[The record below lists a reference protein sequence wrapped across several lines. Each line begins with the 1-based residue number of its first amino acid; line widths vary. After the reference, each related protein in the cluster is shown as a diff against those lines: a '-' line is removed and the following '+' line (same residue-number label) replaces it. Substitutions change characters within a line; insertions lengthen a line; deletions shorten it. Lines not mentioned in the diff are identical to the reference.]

1 MRFNTFDQVAEWYN
15 STKPLGGKDNKGLDI
30 RPIGARRYKHERI
43 KKCDEDTYALI
54 DGYFDPDRNNSMTTY
69 DEGQGYAL
77 DMTAILW
84 SRRFGKEYIRIRN
97 LPEGWVNF
105 ARAKF
110 HRIHLPSTIQYL
122 QHQSGKHEVSVLTP
136 EGSVTYGLPKTKYM
150 WDYNANTAGVDDG
163 AFLEFRR
170 DGDEWVRVSAPIR
183 ATSLRIDK
191 ELKKKLKPDIE
202 AWYEQMQVLAP
213 MLNAIV
219 YDVRHTYATSLGE
232 YLSTRKISCTPYHLA
247 FLRGIR
253 SSVAREILLDHEHEM
268 RTALMALIA
277 YRIGL
282 YSVMVGNK
290 DIKDM
295 RSAYNSTMNKL
306 LGLSKTEEI

>member
-1 MRFNTFDQVAEWYN
+1 
-15 STKPLGGKDNKGLDI
+15 
-30 RPIGARRYKHERI
+30 
-43 KKCDEDTYALI
+43 
-54 DGYFDPDRNNSMTTY
+54 
-69 DEGQGYAL
+69 
-77 DMTAILW
+77 
-84 SRRFGKEYIRIRN
+84 
-97 LPEGWVNF
+97 
-105 ARAKF
+105 
-110 HRIHLPSTIQYL
+110 
-122 QHQSGKHEVSVLTP
+122 VLTP

-170 DGDEWVRVSAPIR
+170 DGDKWVRVSAPIR

-191 ELKKKLKPDIE
+191 ELKKELKPDIE
-202 AWYEQMQVLAP
+202 AWYEQTQVLAP
-213 MLNAIV
+213 MLNATN
-219 YDVRHTYATSLGE
+219 YDVRHTYATSLSK
-232 YLSTRKISCTPYHLA
+232 YLSTRKEYASVYHLA

-282 YSVMVGNK
+282 YSVMVGSK

>member
-15 STKPLGGKDNKGLDI
+15 NTKPLGGKGNKGLDI

-54 DGYFDPDRNNSMTTY
+54 DGYFDPDRHS
-69 DEGQGYAL
+69 DEEQGYAL

-110 HRIHLPSTIQYL
+110 HRNHLPSTMGYL
-122 QHQSGKHEVSVLTP
+122 QHQSGKHEVRVLTP

-170 DGDEWVRVSAPIR
+170 DGDKWVRVSAPIR

-191 ELKKKLKPDIE
+191 ELKKELKPDIE
-202 AWYEQMQVLAP
+202 AWYEQTQVLAP
-213 MLNAIV
+213 MLNATN
-219 YDVRHTYATSLGE
+219 YDVRHTYATSLSK
-232 YLSTRKISCTPYHLA
+232 YLSTRKEYASVYHLA

-282 YSVMVGNK
+282 YSVMVGSK

>member
-1 MRFNTFDQVAEWYN
+1 M
-15 STKPLGGKDNKGLDI
+15 
-30 RPIGARRYKHERI
+30 
-43 KKCDEDTYALI
+43 
-54 DGYFDPDRNNSMTTY
+54 
-69 DEGQGYAL
+69 
-77 DMTAILW
+77 
-84 SRRFGKEYIRIRN
+84 
-97 LPEGWVNF
+97 
-105 ARAKF
+105 
-110 HRIHLPSTIQYL
+110 
-122 QHQSGKHEVSVLTP
+122 LTP

-170 DGDEWVRVSAPIR
+170 DGDKWVRVSAPIR

-191 ELKKKLKPDIE
+191 ELKKELKPDIE
-202 AWYEQMQVLAP
+202 AWYEQTQILAP
-213 MLNAIV
+213 MLNARD
-219 YDVRHTYATSLGE
+219 YDVRHTYATSLSK
-232 YLSTRKISCTPYHLA
+232 YLSSRKEHASVYHLA

>member
-15 STKPLGGKDNKGLDI
+15 NTKPLGGKDNKGLDI
-30 RPIGARRYKHERI
+30 RPIGARRYKYYRI

-54 DGYFDPDRNNSMTTY
+54 DGYFDPDRHS
-69 DEGQGYAL
+69 DEEQGYAL

-97 LPEGWVNF
+97 LPEGWVNVT
-105 ARAKF
+105 RAKF
-110 HRIHLPSTIQYL
+110 HRNHLPSTMQYL
-122 QHQSGKHEVSVLTP
+122 QHQSGKHEVRVLTP

-170 DGDEWVRVSAPIR
+170 DGDKWVRVSAPIR

-219 YDVRHTYATSLGE
+219 YDVRQTYATSLSK
-232 YLSTRKISCTPYHLA
+232 YLSTRKEYASVYHLA

-282 YSVMVGNK
+282 YSVMVGSK

>member
-15 STKPLGGKDNKGLDI
+15 NTKPLGGKGNKGLDI
-30 RPIGARRYKHERI
+30 RPIGARRYKYERI

-54 DGYFDPDRNNSMTTY
+54 DGYFDPDRHS
-69 DEGQGYAL
+69 DEEQGYAL

-110 HRIHLPSTIQYL
+110 HRNHLPSTMGYL
-122 QHQSGKHEVSVLTP
+122 QHQSGKHEVRVLTP

-170 DGDEWVRVSAPIR
+170 DGDKWVRVSAPIR

-191 ELKKKLKPDIE
+191 ELKKELKPDIE
-202 AWYEQMQVLAP
+202 AWYEQTQVLAP
-213 MLNAIV
+213 MLNATN
-219 YDVRHTYATSLGE
+219 YDVRHTYATSLSK
-232 YLSTRKISCTPYHLA
+232 YLSTRKEYASVYHLA

-282 YSVMVGNK
+282 YSVMVGSK

>member
-15 STKPLGGKDNKGLDI
+15 NTKPLSGKDNKGLDI
-30 RPIGARRYKHERI
+30 RPIGARRYKYERI
-43 KKCDEDTYALI
+43 KKYNEDTYALI
-54 DGYFDPDRNNSMTTY
+54 DGYFDPDRGN
-69 DEGQGYAL
+69 DEEQGYAL

-84 SRRFGKEYIRIRN
+84 SRRDGKEYIRIRN

-105 ARAKF
+105 TRAKF
-110 HRIHLPSTIQYL
+110 HRNHLPSTIQYL
-122 QHQSGKHEVSVLTP
+122 QHQSGKHEVRVLTP
-136 EGSVTYGLPKTKYM
+136 EGSVTYGLPKTKYR

-170 DGDEWVRVSAPIR
+170 DGDKWVRVSAPIR

-191 ELKKKLKPDIE
+191 ELKKELKPDIE
-202 AWYEQMQVLAP
+202 AWYEQTQVLAP
-213 MLNAIV
+213 MLNATN
-219 YDVRHTYATSLGE
+219 YDVRHTYATSLSK
-232 YLSTRKISCTPYHLA
+232 YLSTRKEYASVYHLA

-282 YSVMVGNK
+282 YSVMVGSK

>member
-15 STKPLGGKDNKGLDI
+15 NTKPLGGKGNKGLDI

-54 DGYFDPDRNNSMTTY
+54 DGYFDPDRHS
-69 DEGQGYAL
+69 DEEQGYAL

-110 HRIHLPSTIQYL
+110 HRNHLPSTIQYL
-122 QHQSGKHEVSVLTP
+122 QHQSGKHEVRVLTP

-170 DGDEWVRVSAPIR
+170 DGDKWVRVSAPIR

-219 YDVRHTYATSLGE
+219 YDVRQTYATSLSK
-232 YLSTRKISCTPYHLA
+232 YLSTRNEYTSVYHIA

-253 SSVAREILLDHEHEM
+253 SSAAREILLDHEHEM

>member
-54 DGYFDPDRNNSMTTY
+54 DGYFDPDRHS
-69 DEGQGYAL
+69 DEEQGYAL

-110 HRIHLPSTIQYL
+110 HRNHLPSTIQYL

>member
-15 STKPLGGKDNKGLDI
+15 NTKPLGGKGNKGLDI
-30 RPIGARRYKHERI
+30 RPIGARRYKYERI

-54 DGYFDPDRNNSMTTY
+54 DGYFDPDRHG
-69 DEGQGYAL
+69 DEEQGYAL

-110 HRIHLPSTIQYL
+110 HRNHLPSTMGYL
-122 QHQSGKHEVSVLTP
+122 QHQSGKHEVRVLTP

-170 DGDEWVRVSAPIR
+170 DGDKWVRVSAPIR

-191 ELKKKLKPDIE
+191 ELKKELKPDIE
-202 AWYEQMQVLAP
+202 AWYEQTQVLAP
-213 MLNAIV
+213 MLNATN
-219 YDVRHTYATSLGE
+219 YDVRHTYATSLSK
-232 YLSTRKISCTPYHLA
+232 YLSTRKEYASVYHLA

-282 YSVMVGNK
+282 YSVMVGSK

>member
-1 MRFNTFDQVAEWYN
+1 MRFNTFDRVAEWYN
-15 STKPLGGKDNKGLDI
+15 NTKPLGGKDNKGLDI
-30 RPIGARRYKHERI
+30 RPIGARRYKYGRI
-43 KKCDEDTYALI
+43 KKYDEDTYALI
-54 DGYFDPDRNNSMTTY
+54 DGYFDPDRCS
-69 DEGQGYAL
+69 DEEQGYAL

-84 SRRFGKEYIRIRN
+84 SRRDGKEYIRIRN
-97 LPEGWVNF
+97 LPEGWINF
-105 ARAKF
+105 TRAKF
-110 HRIHLPSTIQYL
+110 HHNHLPSTMQYL
-122 QHQSGKHEVSVLTP
+122 QHQSGKHEVRVLTP

-170 DGDEWVRVSAPIR
+170 DGDKWVRVSAPIR

-191 ELKKKLKPDIE
+191 ELKKELKPDIE
-202 AWYEQMQVLAP
+202 AWYEQTQILAP
-213 MLNAIV
+213 MLNARD

-232 YLSTRKISCTPYHLA
+232 YLSTRNEYTSVYHIA

-253 SSVAREILLDHEHEM
+253 SSAAREILLDHEHEM